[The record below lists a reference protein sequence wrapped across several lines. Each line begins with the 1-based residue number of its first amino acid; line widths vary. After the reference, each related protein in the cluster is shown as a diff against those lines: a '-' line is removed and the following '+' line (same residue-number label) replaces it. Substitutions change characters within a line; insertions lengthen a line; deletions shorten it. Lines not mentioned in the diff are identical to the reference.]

1 MCKSIPAPT
10 NSKAGKDQANPSTP
24 PPSALDSVSKIVNSS
39 QMFDCIERTSTFD
52 DAPMPLSV
60 APPSGDVIYLSDP
73 YKDSEQRNGL
83 SDADLSSPYQPSSKY
98 NFTSRYS
105 WPVSD
110 EKPQVCDPEPNHTD
124 KQNWFYSSDPI
135 APSKNEDSPARVG
148 AGLSNLGNTC
158 FMNAILQC
166 FTHTVPLIEGLR
178 SSSHSFPC
186 DCYHSGFCVICALR
200 AQIECSLASSGGMVS
215 PWRLAKNLSCLLINS
230 NLVSLFLLL
239 AVIPNLL
246 IDFSS
251 SFSSYQQED
260 AHEFMQCALDKL
272 DRRFLDL
279 KENNKSFDD
288 VNLVDNIFG
297 GRLLSK
303 LRCSNCGHSSNTY
316 EPLIDM
322 SLEIENVDTLPNAL
336 ESFTKLEHIESNFK
350 CDGCKVEVTLE
361 KQLLLDQTPSV
372 AAFHLKRFKTDGNFV
387 EKVDKHVDFPLE
399 LDLQLYSVSDHNSNK
414 PMKYDLHAVVV
425 HIGLSA
431 TSGHYF
437 CYVRSAPDIWHKLD
451 DSLVTRVSAESVLSQ
466 EAYIL
471 FYAQQG
477 TPWFSK
483 IMESPLPC
491 LDPSI
496 WNTSPKSVLDRVD
509 SSHKS
514 TPVINSSIVKGEASK
529 SKESSKPNHESVGL
543 IGVKDII
550 QAQVPLGK
558 SATLNLST
566 LVDGDVHVE
575 CGDSVKN
582 NNNDGFNDL
591 TPPSSPPRDFPDRS
605 YHIPRDHLKKSS
617 ESAKRPKS
625 KSRLM
630 GDTGNSERKVAVRY
644 ASKMHGSRR
653 DAILALVE
661 CNGKTLNKRKEADSS
676 LCKENSHRRVPKKPN
691 HASVMRPVAAG
702 VHNK

>member
-1 MCKSIPAPT
+1 MCKPIPAPT
-10 NSKAGKDQANPSTP
+10 KPKVGKDQANPSTP

-39 QMFDCIERTSTFD
+39 QLFDCIERTSAFD
-52 DAPMPLSV
+52 DVPMPLSV
-60 APPSGDVIYLSDP
+60 APPSGDVIYLCDP
-73 YKDSEQRNGL
+73 YNDSEQRYGL
-83 SDADLSSPYQPSSKY
+83 SDADLSSPYQSSSKY
-98 NFTSRYS
+98 NFTSWDS

-124 KQNWFYSSDPI
+124 DQNWFYSSDPI
-135 APSKNEDSPARVG
+135 APPKNEDSPSRVG

-178 SSSHSFPC
+178 SSSHAFPC
-186 DCYHSGFCVICALR
+186 DCYHSGFCVMCALR

-215 PWRLAKNLSCLLINS
+215 PWRLVKNLSY
-230 NLVSLFLLL
+230 
-239 AVIPNLL
+239 
-246 IDFSS
+246 FSS

-272 DRRFLDL
+272 DRCFLDL
-279 KENNKSFDD
+279 KENNESFDD
-288 VNLVDNIFG
+288 VNLVDKIFG

-372 AAFHLKRFKTDGNFV
+372 AAFHLKRFKTDGNLV
-387 EKVDKHVDFPLE
+387 EKLDKHVDFPLE
-399 LDLQLYSVSDHNSNK
+399 LDLQLYSVSDHNSNE
-414 PMKYDLHAVVV
+414 PMKYDLYAVVV

-451 DSLVTRVSAESVLSQ
+451 DLQVTRVSAESVLSQ

-477 TPWFSK
+477 TPWFSN

-496 WNTSPKSVLDRVD
+496 WNTSPKSVFDRVD
-509 SSHKS
+509 SSDKP
-514 TPVINSSIVKGEASK
+514 TPIINSSNVIVEASE
-529 SKESSKPNHESVGL
+529 SKESSKPNQESVGL
-543 IGVKDII
+543 NGVKDIN
-550 QAQVPLGK
+550 QAQVPLVK
-558 SATLNLST
+558 SAMLNVST
-566 LVDGDVHVE
+566 LVDGDSHVE
-575 CGDSVKN
+575 CGDSDKN

-591 TPPSSPPRDFPDRS
+591 TPPSSPHRDFPDRS
-605 YHIPRDHLKKSS
+605 YQIPRGHLKKSS
-617 ESAKRPKS
+617 ESAKRSKS
-625 KSRLM
+625 KLKYT
-630 GDTGNSERKVAVRY
+630 GDTGNSERKAAVRY

-661 CNGKTLNKRKEADSS
+661 CNGKALNKRKEVDSS
-676 LCKENSHRRVPKKPN
+676 LCKENSHRRAPKKPN
-691 HASVMRPVAAG
+691 HASVMRPVAFG
-702 VHNK
+702 ICYCS

>member
-1 MCKSIPAPT
+1 MCNPIIAPT
-10 NSKAGKDQANPSTP
+10 KSNPSTP
-24 PPSALDSVSKIVNSS
+24 PPSALDSVSSVVNSS
-39 QMFDCIERTSTFD
+39 QLFDCIERSSTFD

-60 APPSGDVIYLSDP
+60 APPSGDVIYLSNP
-73 YKDSEQRNGL
+73 YKDSQQRYGL
-83 SDADLSSPYQPSSKY
+83 SDPDLISPYQSSSKY
-98 NFTSRYS
+98 NFTSWDS
-105 WPVSD
+105 WPISD
-110 EKPQVCDPEPNHTD
+110 EKPQVCDPEPSHID
-124 KQNWFYSSDPI
+124 DQNWLYSSDPV
-135 APSKNEDSPARVG
+135 APSKNEELPSRVG

-166 FTHTVPLIEGLR
+166 FTHTVPLIDGLR

-186 DCYHSGFCVICALR
+186 DCYHSEFCVICSIR

-215 PWRLAKNLSCLLINS
+215 PWKLVKNLSY
-230 NLVSLFLLL
+230 
-239 AVIPNLL
+239 
-246 IDFSS
+246 FSS
-251 SFSSYQQED
+251 SFSRYQQED

-279 KENNKSFDD
+279 KENSKSFEG

-336 ESFTKLEHIESNFK
+336 ESFTKLEQIESNFK
-350 CDGCKVEVTLE
+350 CDNCKVEVTLE

-372 AAFHLKRFKTDGNFV
+372 AAFHLKRFKTDGNLV
-387 EKVDKHVDFPLE
+387 EKIDKQVDFPLE
-399 LDLQLYSVSDHNSNK
+399 LDLKLYSVSDHNSNES
-414 PMKYDLHAVVV
+414 MEYDLYAVVV

-451 DSLVTRVSAESVLSQ
+451 DSKVTRVSAESVLSQ

-471 FYAQQG
+471 FYARQG
-477 TPWFSK
+477 TPWFSN

-496 WNTSPKSVLDRVD
+496 WDTSPKSVLDRVD
-509 SSHKS
+509 SSDKS
-514 TPVINSSIVKGEASK
+514 TPIITTNIVRDGASE
-529 SKESSKPNHESVGL
+529 SKESSEPNQESVGL
-543 IGVKDII
+543 KAVKNII
-550 QAQVPLGK
+550 QAPVGK
-558 SATLNLST
+558 GAMLNVST
-566 LVDGDVHVE
+566 LVDGDLHVE
-575 CGDSVKN
+575 CGDSDKK

-591 TPPSSPPRDFPDRS
+591 TPPSSPPHDFPDRS

-625 KSRLM
+625 KSKYI
-630 GDTGNSERKVAVRY
+630 GDTENSERKTAVRY

-653 DAILALVE
+653 DTILALVE
-661 CNGKTLNKRKEADSS
+661 CNGKALNKRKEVDSS